1 MQKNAFGFFI
11 LFYYRNIAILKY
23 KKMGITKTQ
32 MFDEH
37 QNELA
42 QFFKIL
48 GHPARIAILQYIS
61 KQNTCIC
68 NDLVEE
74 IGLAQATISQHLK
87 ELKSI
92 GLLKGEIEGKS
103 ICYCI
108 DIDRWNTIQ
117 KNLNSFFNTTK
128 KNCC

>member
-1 MQKNAFGFFI
+1 
-11 LFYYRNIAILKY
+11 
-23 KKMGITKTQ
+23 MGITKTQ
-32 MFDEH
+32 IFDDR

-42 QFFKIL
+42 QLFKIL

-61 KQNTCIC
+61 KQNACIC

-92 GLLKGEIEGKS
+92 GLLKGEIEGKRM
-103 ICYCI
+103 CYCI
-108 DIDRWNTIQ
+108 NLDRWNTLQ
-117 KNLNSFFNTTK
+117 QSLNTFFDTTK
-128 KNCC
+128 HNCC

>member
-1 MQKNAFGFFI
+1 
-11 LFYYRNIAILKY
+11 
-23 KKMGITKTQ
+23 MGITKTEI
-32 MFDEH
+32 FDHH

-108 DIDRWNTIQ
+108 DVDRWNMLQ
-117 KNLNSFFNTTK
+117 KSLNSFFNTTK
-128 KNCC
+128 TNCC